1 MDRWAHM
8 GHALG
13 ECYFDSIQDL
23 TYIHIPKNASSF
35 AKRITENFEY
45 SKTFRNASNYL
56 ILLRDPIDRWVSGMS
71 QLIQS
76 DPITDW
82 TDEYIFEHITL
93 NDHTEKQIY
102 FLEYLNFEKDL
113 DKCIFFKVDENLSDK
128 FIGWANVLYPNIS
141 IHKTK
146 LNTSQDVKGRIEIIK
161 NLQTTVDNS
170 PDLVLKL
177 KKHFESDY
185 ELINRVKFYGT

>member
-1 MDRWAHM
+1 M
-8 GHALG
+8 GHTLG

-23 TYIHIPKNASSF
+23 TYIHIPKNSSSF

>member
-1 MDRWAHM
+1 M